1 LQDYFHEN
9 IKYHVSLAYMQL
21 AIGLMHLNGV
31 MNEENKFK
39 WIKGA
44 PDGSPIPIQVTE
56 YLN

>member
-1 LQDYFHEN
+1 
-9 IKYHVSLAYMQL
+9 MQL